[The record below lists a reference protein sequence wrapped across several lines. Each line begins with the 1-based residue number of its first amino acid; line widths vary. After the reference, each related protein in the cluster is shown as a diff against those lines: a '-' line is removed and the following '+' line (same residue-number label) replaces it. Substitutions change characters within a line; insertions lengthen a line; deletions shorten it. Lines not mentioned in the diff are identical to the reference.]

1 MLKFVEIEGFKS
13 FGSPPQRIAFSPLTF
28 IVGPNASGKT
38 NLLDSLRF
46 LQFAIVQ
53 DTEFAINQFGGIA
66 EVRCKVQRKRIKPK
80 PLRIRV
86 SLNGETR
93 IRSAFPRDPGDLVE
107 NEDER
112 IITDFDYTLGIDL
125 RRPGDNP
132 VIVEEKLQCDYYVAG
147 EDRQS
152 YRLQRDERHVII
164 EDPTKGRDPQKISVP
179 PAECARPAINVGFF
193 SPPAVLF
200 RKIVQE
206 WSFYNISPHVARQSY
221 REVPDTK
228 LGWSGE
234 NLPVVVQKL
243 KGKNGKNGLE
253 GIGANLRATV
263 PGFESVDVVRTDF
276 EGRWALKVN
285 EEKAGAM
292 NAASISDGTVRL
304 LALMVVADLGMKGNS
319 LIAIEEPENS
329 VHPHLSQHLVSV
341 FRETSQKSQVIA
353 TTHNPGFLDHLD
365 PEEIL
370 LCAKRGGFTRVRRA
384 SDASEISS
392 FRKHFTLGELW
403 VQGKFDFD
411 ETGDQ

>member
-13 FGSPPQRIAFSPLTF
+13 FGSPPQHISFAPLTF
-28 IVGPNASGKT
+28 VVGPNASGKT
-38 NLLDSLRF
+38 NLLDCLRF
-46 LQFAIVQ
+46 LQFALIQ
-53 DTEFAINQFGGIA
+53 DTEFAINQFSGIA
-66 EVRCKVQRKRIKPK
+66 EVRCKVQRERIQPK

-86 SLNGETR
+86 SLNDEALIQST
-93 IRSAFPRDPGDLVE
+93 FTHEPGNILKG
-107 NEDER
+107 EDER
-112 IITDFDYTLGIDL
+112 TITDFDYTLAIDL
-125 RRPGDNP
+125 RRSDDNP
-132 VIVEEKLQCDYYVAG
+132 VIVEEELRCDYVAG
-147 EDRQS
+147 KNRQG
-152 YRLQRDERHVII
+152 YRLQRNEQRVVI
-164 EDPTKGRDPQKISVP
+164 EDPADSRGRQEMPVP

-193 SPPAVLF
+193 SLPAVCF
-200 RKIVQE
+200 RKLIQD
-206 WSFYNISPHVARQSY
+206 WSFYNISPHIARQSY

-234 NLPVVVQKL
+234 NLSVIVQKL
-243 KGKNGKNGLE
+243 KGKNGKNGLAA
-253 GIGANLRATV
+253 IGANLRATV

-276 EGRWALKVN
+276 EGRWALKVK

-292 NAASISDGTVRL
+292 SATSVSDGTVRL
-304 LALMVVADLGMKGNS
+304 LALMVVADLGTKGKT

-329 VHPHLSQHLVSV
+329 VHPHLSQHIINV
-341 FRETSQKSQVIA
+341 FRETSQESQVIV
-353 TTHNPGFLDHLD
+353 TTHNPAFLDHLD

-370 LCAKRGGFTRVRRA
+370 LCAKRAGLTRVRRA